1 MRNFKRFSLGL
12 ARSQYPMTVNR
23 VTGQRSVVIDCNWLA
38 GGVKSARVIPLTV
51 DSHKGLP

>member
-1 MRNFKRFSLGL
+1 MAKHRM
-12 ARSQYPMTVNR
+12 AVNR

-38 GGVKSARVIPLTV
+38 GGVKSVPVIPLPL